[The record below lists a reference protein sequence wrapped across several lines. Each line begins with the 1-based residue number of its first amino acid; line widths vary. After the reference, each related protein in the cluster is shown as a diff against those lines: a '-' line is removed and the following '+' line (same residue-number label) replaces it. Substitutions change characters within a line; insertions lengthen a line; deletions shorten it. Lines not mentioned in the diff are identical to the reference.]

1 MKHIVRVGPHII
13 LINVPQKKKKN
24 KNQCTTIRHHI
35 TLHLFHSLRCVLL
48 V

>member
-24 KNQCTTIRHHI
+24 
-35 TLHLFHSLRCVLL
+35 
-48 V
+48 